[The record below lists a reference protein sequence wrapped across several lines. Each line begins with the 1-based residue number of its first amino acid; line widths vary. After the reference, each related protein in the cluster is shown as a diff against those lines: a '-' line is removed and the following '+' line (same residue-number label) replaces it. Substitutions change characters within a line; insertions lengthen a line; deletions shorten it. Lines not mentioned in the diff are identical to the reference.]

1 MICVQCHADDATTIR
16 REGGSDDRLDL
27 CDQCA
32 QWFDNL
38 EPRER
43 GVDDYAGPEVRAHR
57 ERQGLAIKYDRTWEQ
72 R

>member
-27 CDQCA
+27 CGACA
-32 QWFDNL
+32 RWFDNL
-38 EPRER
+38 EPRDR
-43 GVDDYAGPEVRAHR
+43 GVDDAPAMSDGWAIKNDWRR
-57 ERQGLAIKYDRTWEQ
+57 ERLWSQ